1 MKLKERYKFLFERF
15 ICPKSGIPFWVKRYK
30 KCKNLMIPLAKF
42 TKPAITLFF
51 LARDWGNRYSPAQ
64 ILPVGAWP
72 NGKAAAF
79 GAED

>member
-1 MKLKERYKFLFERF
+1 
-15 ICPKSGIPFWVKRYK
+15 
-30 KCKNLMIPLAKF
+30 MIPLAKF

-51 LARDWGNRYSPAQ
+51 LARDWGNRYPPAQ